1 VPTFLLLQ
9 YGDAEYW
16 DHRYQAEPVFFD
28 WYLDF
33 GGLQLI
39 KQHVPVDA
47 SILQVRCGRWFSGPE
62 ILLRSVKALQA
73 AVLLD

>member
-1 VPTFLLLQ
+1 LCSYSTSECYVQLNDLPTILLLQ

-28 WYLDF
+28 WYIDF
-33 GGLQLI
+33 LGGLQLV

-47 SILQVRCGRWFSGPE
+47 SILQVSLER
-62 ILLRSVKALQA
+62 
-73 AVLLD
+73 